1 MPPTW
6 TPEHVVPPELA
17 RSLVAAQFPDLVA
30 GAVEPFGEG
39 WDNTAYL
46 VDGRAVF
53 RFPRRTI
60 AVDLVETEVRVL
72 SRIAPLLPLPIP
84 VPRWPGRPGQGYPW
98 PFAGYAHLPGR
109 VASDAGLDDPGR
121 ERAAPVL
128 GRFLAALHR
137 VDPAGLDLP
146 GDTIARA
153 DMRERAPRMRQLIQD
168 AAARGLIAD
177 PLPLLRL
184 IDGSPLRPP
193 PAPARVCHGD
203 LYARHLL
210 VDAEARPC
218 GVIDWGDVH
227 AGNPAVDLA
236 IAHGFLPPSA
246 RAAFLDAYGPVDE
259 EAWAFARLRALHY
272 CSVLLPYADDM
283 GDAPLLREATLSL
296 RFVLG

>member
-1 MPPTW
+1 MTLSW
-6 TPEHVVPPELA
+6 TPGHVVSPELA
-17 RSLVAAQFPDLVA
+17 RSLIAAQFPELETDQ
-30 GAVEPFGEG
+30 VELFGEG

-46 VDGRAVF
+46 VDGRVVF

-60 AVDLVETEVRVL
+60 AVELIDTEVRVL
-72 SRIAPLLPLPIP
+72 PRIAPLLPLPIP
-84 VPRWPGRPGQGYPW
+84 VPRWPGRPDQGYPW
-98 PFAGYAHLPGR
+98 PFAGYEHLPGR
-109 VASDAGLDDPGR
+109 VASDAGLDDAGR

-153 DMRERAPRMRQLIQD
+153 DMTERADRMRERIAG
-168 AAARGLIAD
+168 AAARGLVGD
-177 PLPLLRL
+177 PQPVLRL
-184 IDGSPLRPP
+184 LDELPLRPP

-210 VDAEARPC
+210 VGEDGRPC

-246 RAAFLDAYGPVDE
+246 RGAFLDAYGPVDE
-259 EAWAFARLRALHY
+259 GAWAFARLRALHY
-272 CSVLLPYADDM
+272 CTVLLPYADDM

-296 RFVLG
+296 RYVSS